1 MHQLI
6 MLVYVKMPTIVDIL
20 RFISTMNTTSASFK
34 GRKAFNFQRF
44 NFNEQLEILV
54 HEKKMIILGPVF
66 GRTRSQLSMLFF

>member
-1 MHQLI
+1 

-44 NFNEQLEILV
+44 NFNEQLEFLV
-54 HEKKMIILGPVF
+54 HEKK
-66 GRTRSQLSMLFF
+66 